1 LVYASVLGADF
12 LQSKGS
18 NPFIITY
25 IFFYFIY
32 SYYKVVDNTFL
43 DGIFS

>member
-25 IFFYFIY
+25 IFYFIY